1 MICDYCKKK
10 SVFLKKI
17 TYVAQILFK
26 KKYIFSL
33 DMLKDHFNCH
43 IMLFNKIIYD
53 NFPMPSSSSF
63 LQSKNE
69 SEKESK
75 KESEKDERVDI
86 YFLNESLNRCLTCNF
101 YGQGLSNVSVE
112 FPTEERY
119 VAKIAYVTGHEGCLK
134 KKIKEVQT
142 ELLGM

>member
-1 MICDYCKKK
+1 MICDYCKEE

-43 IMLFNKIIYD
+43 RMLFNKIIYD
-53 NFPMPSSSSF
+53 NFPMPPSSSF
-63 LQSKNE
+63 LQ
-69 SEKESK
+69 
-75 KESEKDERVDI
+75 SEKDERVDI

>member
-1 MICDYCKKK
+1 MICDYCKEE
-10 SVFLKKI
+10 STFLKKI

-33 DMLKDHFNCH
+33 NMMKDHFNCH

-53 NFPMPSSSSF
+53 NFPMPPSSSF

-69 SEKESK
+69 SD
-75 KESEKDERVDI
+75 KESENERVDI

-119 VAKIAYVTGHEGCLK
+119 VAKISYVTGHEGCLK